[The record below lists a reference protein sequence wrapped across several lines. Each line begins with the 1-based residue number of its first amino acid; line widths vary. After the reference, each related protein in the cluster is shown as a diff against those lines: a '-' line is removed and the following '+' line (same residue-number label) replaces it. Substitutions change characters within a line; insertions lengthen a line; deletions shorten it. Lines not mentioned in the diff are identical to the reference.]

1 MKMKIEI
8 IADINV
14 SKTESFKYKG
24 AFRAYAI
31 DKWVKA
37 ICDIP
42 TYPDGGVLGVN
53 LYWPDDYEMYEF
65 YLSKYSKQQIID
77 RLINRIKAE
86 TTNHILTSITKK
98 IEGDKFVL

>member
-1 MKMKIEI
+1 MKIEI

-14 SKTESFKYKG
+14 SKTESFKYRG

-42 TYPDGGVLGVN
+42 TYPHGGSLDIN
-53 LYWPDDYEMYEF
+53 LYWTDDYEMYMF
-65 YLSKYSKQQIID
+65 NLNNDSKQQIID
-77 RLINRIKAE
+77 KLINRIKVE
-86 TTNHILTSITKK
+86 TTNHLLASITEKT
-98 IEGDKFVL
+98 EGDKFVL